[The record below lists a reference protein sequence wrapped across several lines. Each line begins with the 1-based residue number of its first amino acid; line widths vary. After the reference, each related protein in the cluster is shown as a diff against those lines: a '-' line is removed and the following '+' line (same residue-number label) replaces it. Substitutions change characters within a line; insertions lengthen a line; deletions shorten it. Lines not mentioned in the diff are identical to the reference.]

1 MAENNNLIWID
12 FENSPHV
19 WVFKEI
25 IKKLES
31 NGLKVLIT
39 ARDFAQTIELC
50 KYLDI
55 HFEPVKGKKAT
66 SSFGKLFS
74 VAKRALALKRY
85 LIKNNLK
92 PGLAIS
98 HGSRSQSLAAYFMKV
113 PSVTLDDYEF
123 SFSGFN
129 RFAKTILT
137 PFAIDKSQW
146 GEYEDKV
153 VNYPGL
159 KENLYLCNSENYA
172 NYKFGEIDNNKI
184 NIIFRPESSTS
195 HYKSDISTYLQEK
208 IIDNLFT
215 SENVFVIL
223 IPRNPSQKE
232 YFEERFKKSSLNYF
246 VPDKVIN
253 GPALI
258 WNCDTLVG
266 GGGTMTREACVLNV
280 PSYCFFGGKIGGVD
294 ENLIKQ
300 GKLFMIKNDED
311 INKIKFV
318 KRENKDLSISNEA
331 LDFVCEYIL
340 NLIN

>member
-1 MAENNNLIWID
+1 MTEKNNLIWID

-25 IKKLES
+25 IKRLES
-31 NGLKVLIT
+31 NGIKVLIT

-50 KYLDI
+50 KYLGI
-55 HFEPVKGKKAT
+55 HFEPVKGKKAK

-74 VAKRALALKRY
+74 VTKRALALKKY

-113 PSVTLDDYEF
+113 PSITLDDYEF

-129 RFAKTILT
+129 RFAKIILT
-137 PFAIDKSQW
+137 PFAIDKNQW

-159 KENLYLCNSENYA
+159 KENLYLCNNENYA
-172 NYKFGEIDNNKI
+172 NHKFDEIGKNKI

-195 HYKSDISTYLQEK
+195 HYKSDRSTYLQEN

-215 SENVFVIL
+215 SENIIVIL
-223 IPRNPSQKE
+223 IPRDSSQKK
-232 YFEERFKKSSLNYF
+232 YFVEKFKKLSINYF
-246 VPDKVIN
+246 IPEKVLN

-258 WNCDTLVG
+258 WNCDALVG

-280 PSYCFFGGKIGGVD
+280 PSYCFFGGRIGGVD
-294 ENLIKQ
+294 EYLIKQ
-300 GKLFMIKNDED
+300 GKLFMVENDED

-318 KRENKDLSISNEA
+318 KRENKDLSVSTEA
-331 LDFVCEYIL
+331 LDFVSEYVIKFM
-340 NLIN
+340 N